1 MSSDK
6 LLEAILQ
13 KLNRGGA
20 PDRRFPDRKGEFWA
34 LCPFHPGD
42 SHPTNFSV
50 SAKGFKC
57 FACGEK
63 GGLHKLAERV
73 GVDAL
78 QFDSRD
84 KTPLPLSPTLEN
96 YAQAK
101 GLPVD
106 FLESLGL
113 QTVYLQG
120 KPCVKMPYYDAE
132 NTEAA
137 CRLRIALPKAA
148 QGPDNRFRWRSG
160 AKPMPYGLWQLDRR
174 DDHVILCEGESD
186 AQTFWYHDVPALGIP
201 GASNWKAEW
210 SQHVAG
216 LTVYVWREPDR
227 GGETFVQMV
236 GESLPDCRII
246 APPQGRKDI
255 SDCHLAGD
263 DVPALVERLM
273 LAARPW
279 KEIQAE
285 RLNRQAAEARQQAAA
300 LLQAPDILAEFAQF
314 CGKLGLVGEE
324 RTAKLLFLAL
334 TSRLL
339 AHPVSVLVKGASSGG
354 KSYTVESVLKAF
366 PQSAYYALSSMSERS
381 LAYSDEPLSHRIL
394 VLFEAAG
401 ITSPLGTY
409 LMRTL
414 LSEGCIRYETV
425 EKTAS
430 GLKPKLIERAGP
442 TGVIITTTSASLH
455 PENETRMFSVTVCD
469 SPAQTAGVLR
479 SLAARANSQEP
490 RPPDF
495 APWHALQTWL
505 ELAGSR
511 DVRIPFADNL
521 AELTDTRAV
530 RLRRDFGA
538 VLNLICAHALLHQA
552 QRMRDQG
559 GRIIAALADYAAVYD
574 LVIENVAQGVQAA
587 VDATTRETVAAVKEL
602 DRPGD
607 PGITVT
613 QVAQALG
620 IDKSAASRRVR
631 VAIEDGYLTNLEERK
646 GRAARLTLGDPLPEE
661 RTVLPHP
668 DVLAGGGG
676 VLSLVATVQ
685 PCNPGGDG

>member
-1 MSSDK
+1 M
-6 LLEAILQ
+6 
-13 KLNRGGA
+13 
-20 PDRRFPDRKGEFWA
+20 
-34 LCPFHPGD
+34 
-42 SHPTNFSV
+42 
-50 SAKGFKC
+50 
-57 FACGEK
+57 
-63 GGLHKLAERV
+63 
-73 GVDAL
+73 
-78 QFDSRD
+78 
-84 KTPLPLSPTLEN
+84 
-96 YAQAK
+96 
-101 GLPVD
+101 
-106 FLESLGL
+106 
-113 QTVYLQG
+113 
-120 KPCVKMPYYDAE
+120 
-132 NTEAA
+132 
-137 CRLRIALPKAA
+137 
-148 QGPDNRFRWRSG
+148 
-160 AKPMPYGLWQLDRR
+160 
-174 DDHVILCEGESD
+174 ILCEGESD

-430 GLKPKLIERAGP
+430 GL
-442 TGVIITTTSASLH
+442 SL
-455 PENETRMFSVTVCD
+455 S
-469 SPAQTAGVLR
+469 
-479 SLAARANSQEP
+479 
-490 RPPDF
+490 
-495 APWHALQTWL
+495 
-505 ELAGSR
+505 
-511 DVRIPFADNL
+511 
-521 AELTDTRAV
+521 
-530 RLRRDFGA
+530 
-538 VLNLICAHALLHQA
+538 
-552 QRMRDQG
+552 
-559 GRIIAALADYAAVYD
+559 
-574 LVIENVAQGVQAA
+574 
-587 VDATTRETVAAVKEL
+587 
-602 DRPGD
+602 
-607 PGITVT
+607 
-613 QVAQALG
+613 
-620 IDKSAASRRVR
+620 
-631 VAIEDGYLTNLEERK
+631 
-646 GRAARLTLGDPLPEE
+646 
-661 RTVLPHP
+661 
-668 DVLAGGGG
+668 
-676 VLSLVATVQ
+676 
-685 PCNPGGDG
+685 